1 MIKLSA
7 SILSADWLKLG
18 EEIKRMEQSGCD
30 FIHIDITDGHFVP
43 NLTMGVDIAEAV
55 CKNSTL
61 RKDVHLMIARPQD
74 FVKKFADVGADVI
87 IFHHE
92 ATEHPF
98 EMIKYI
104 NETGKMVGVALDPA
118 TRIEDIEHYLHA
130 VDVVLLVA
138 VCVGFG
144 GQKYIE
150 TMDNKIAQLK
160 KLREAKNLNFEIQ
173 IDGGI
178 NPQNAIE
185 KHNLGADTLV
195 AGTLFFLSENVGEIV
210 KQLKE
215 Q

>member
-1 MIKLSA
+1 MLKLSA
-7 SILSADWLKLG
+7 SILSADWLRLG
-18 EEIKRMEQSGCD
+18 EEIKRMEDSGCD
-30 FIHIDITDGHFVP
+30 SIHIDITDGHFVP

-55 CKNSTL
+55 CKTSKL

-74 FVKKFADVGADVI
+74 FIKKFADVGADLI
-87 IFHHE
+87 LFHHE

-144 GQKYIE
+144 GQKYIGS
-150 TMDNKIAQLK
+150 MDNKIKQLSDMRK
-160 KLREAKNLNFEIQ
+160 AKNLDFEIQ

-178 NPQNAIE
+178 NPGNAKQ
-185 KHNLGADTLV
+185 KHELGADTLV
-195 AGTLFFLSENVGEIV
+195 AGTLFFCSENVGEIV

>member
-1 MIKLSA
+1 MLKLSA

-18 EEIKRMEQSGCD
+18 AELKRMEQSGCD
-30 FIHIDITDGHFVP
+30 SIHIDITDGHFVP

-55 CKNSTL
+55 CKTTIL
-61 RKDVHLMIARPQD
+61 RKDVHLMVARPQD
-74 FVKKFADVGADVI
+74 FIKKFSDAGADLI
-87 IFHHE
+87 LFHHE
-92 ATEHPF
+92 ATTHPF

-104 NETGKMVGVALDPA
+104 NECGKMVGVALDPA

-138 VCVGFG
+138 VCVGVG

-150 TMDNKIAQLK
+150 AMDNKIKQLSDMRKQK
-160 KLREAKNLNFEIQ
+160 KLDFEIQ
-173 IDGGI
+173 VDGGI
-178 NPQNAIE
+178 NLQNALE
-185 KHNLGADTLV
+185 KHKKGADTLV
-195 AGTLFFLSENVGEIV
+195 AGTLFFRSDNVHEIV

>member
-18 EEIKRMEQSGCD
+18 EEIQRMEQSGCD
-30 FIHIDITDGHFVP
+30 SIHIDITDGHFVP

-55 CKNSTL
+55 CKTSKL

-74 FVKKFADVGADVI
+74 FIQKFADVGADLI
-87 IFHHE
+87 LFHHE
-92 ATEHPF
+92 ATTHPF

-104 NETGKMVGVALDPA
+104 KETGKMVGVALDPA
-118 TRIEDIEHYLHA
+118 TRIQSIEHYLHA
-130 VDVVLLVA
+130 VDVVLIVS

-150 TMDNKIAQLK
+150 AMDSKIAQLSEMRK
-160 KLREAKNLNFEIQ
+160 QRNLDFEIQ

-178 NPQNAIE
+178 NPGNAIE
-185 KHNLGADTLV
+185 KHKLGADTLV
-195 AGTLFFLSENVGEIV
+195 AGTLFFRSENVGEIV
-210 KQLKE
+210 KSLKE